1 MFRQGICAVVLLAAT
16 MLGGGVAK
24 AADVRA
30 GHLVISGAWSRAL
43 PPTVK
48 TGVVYLDVRN
58 DGDSPDALTGMETPI
73 AGNVMI
79 HETKAIDGVM
89 KMAHV
94 MRLEIPAGATIS
106 LAPGGYHGMLM
117 DLKAVPRAGESFDV
131 VLHFEKAGDVRVPV
145 AVR

>member
-1 MFRQGICAVVLLAAT
+1 MFRQVICAAAFLT
-16 MLGGGVAK
+16 ATFLFNGAAD

-30 GHLVISGAWSRAL
+30 GDLIVSGAWSRAL

-48 TGVVYLDVRN
+48 TGVVYLDIRN
-58 DGDSPDALTGMETPI
+58 DGDSADALVGIETPI
-73 AGNVMI
+73 AGHAMV
-79 HETKAIDGVM
+79 HETKSINGVM

-94 MRLEIPAGATIS
+94 MRLEIPAGRSVS

-117 DLKAVPRAGESFDV
+117 DLKAVPRAGETFDV
-131 VLHFEKAGDVRVPV
+131 ILHFEKAGDARVSV